1 MEAVQAKVRLAPR
14 VPVYYELD
22 GTNPSS
28 PYTAGPGS
36 FIHDLL
42 TLAGA
47 ANVAAAAAGPFP
59 RISAE
64 EIIRANPE
72 LIIVPIGG
80 FSPPDVADPQRFAQ
94 RPGWE
99 AIEAV
104 RRRAIRGVDAD
115 LVSRP
120 GPRLVDGLKALA
132 RTIHPEVFG

>member
-36 FIHDLL
+36 FNHDLL

-72 LIIVPIGG
+72 LIVVPIGG
-80 FSPPDVADPQRFAQ
+80 FSPPDVVDPQRFAQ
-94 RPGWE
+94 RPGWQS
-99 AIEAV
+99 IEAV

-120 GPRLVDGLKALA
+120 GPRLVDGLETLA
-132 RTIHPEVFG
+132 RAVHPEVFE